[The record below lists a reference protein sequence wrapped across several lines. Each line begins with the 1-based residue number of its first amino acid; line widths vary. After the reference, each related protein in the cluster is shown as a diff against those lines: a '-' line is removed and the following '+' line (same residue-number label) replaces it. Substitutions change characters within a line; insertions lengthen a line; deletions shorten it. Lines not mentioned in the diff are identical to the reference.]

1 MLRRAAC
8 CVGEWRGAAVCV
20 SLYDDTNT
28 ILRFHSTE
36 SDESSGALWCFLVY
50 RGVFAVV
57 NAGGAVKREPLWPCA
72 GLAQSR
78 RCDGR
83 PMIRAWTKL
92 PCRPS

>member
-36 SDESSGALWCFLVY
+36 SDESSGALWCFLVGQLGGIC
-50 RGVFAVV
+50 RGQRRWC
-57 NAGGAVKREPLWPCA
+57 RET
-72 GLAQSR
+72 
-78 RCDGR
+78 
-83 PMIRAWTKL
+83 I
-92 PCRPS
+92 